1 MIPQQTTL
9 FSKRYTNARTDQ
21 PEFLGPFRLNPGIQK
36 NVLNKSERAKVVCK
50 ACNYYYT
57 QSNLSGTLPSFW
69 T

>member
-21 PEFLGPFRLNPGIQK
+21 SEFLGPFRLNPGIQK

-50 ACNYYYT
+50 ACNY
-57 QSNLSGTLPSFW
+57 
-69 T
+69 